1 MTTITPAQA
10 KTIQE
15 VGLFTAV
22 NKARSFANMLT
33 EEVPK
38 QAKGTSKE
46 GKKGN
51 QTSHG
56 APVVRVTDLSKNAGD
71 NVDMQIVHQL
81 SKRPT
86 MGDKRLEGRGESLKF
101 SNFELKI
108 DQGRHMVDAGGK
120 MTQQRTSHNLRKTA
134 RTLLGPYF
142 NNLQDQIM
150 TVHVAGARGDFISR
164 SHDDTIVPLEL
175 DPEFAEIMVNEVT
188 PPTYDRHFFGGD
200 ATTFEQLDAADIF
213 SMEAIDKLSLFLEE
227 MSHPLQPIR
236 YMADELSGDE
246 PFYLLNVTPRQWND
260 LQQTASYKDWQKMIA
275 SALTRRSSFNHPVL
289 KGDCLMR
296 GNILVRKYKGMP
308 IRFNQ
313 GSSVS
318 ICQNNNAATTT
329 LVEAKATIDRAML
342 LGAQAVANAWG
353 ATESGNSFKYTEK
366 KVDHDNDTEVSIAW
380 MNGVKKI
387 RWQDK
392 AGRINDH
399 GVIVLD
405 TAITL

>member
-1 MTTITPAQA
+1 MTTITAAQA

-33 EEVPK
+33 EEPPK
-38 QAKGTSKE
+38 QAKG

-56 APVVRVTDLSKNAGD
+56 APVVRVTDLAKSAGD

-86 MGDKRLEGRGESLKF
+86 MGDKRLEGRGENLNF

-108 DQGRHMVDAGGK
+108 DQGRHMVNAGGK
-120 MTQQRTSHNLRKTA
+120 MTQKRTSHNLRKTA

-150 TVHVAGARGDFISR
+150 TIHVAGARGDFISQ
-164 SHDDTIVPLEL
+164 SHDDTIVPLAS
-175 DPEFAEIMVNEVT
+175 DPEFAEIMVNEIT

-200 ATTFEQLDAADIF
+200 ATTFEQIDAADLF
-213 SMEAIDKLSLFLEE
+213 TMEAIDKLGLFLEE
-227 MSHPLQPIR
+227 MAHPLQPIR
-236 YMADELSGDE
+236 YKADELSGDE
-246 PFYLLNVTPRQWND
+246 PFYLLNVTPRQWAD
-260 LQQTASYKDWQKMIA
+260 LQNTASGKDWQKLVA
-275 SALTRRSSFNHPVL
+275 AALTRRSSFNHPVL
-289 KGDCLMR
+289 RGECLMK

-313 GSSVS
+313 GSPVD
-318 ICQNNNAATTT
+318 ICRNDNRATTT
-329 LVEAKATIDRAML
+329 SVEAKTTIDRAIL

-353 ATESGNSFKYTEK
+353 ATDSGNSFKYTEK
-366 KVDHDNDTEVSIAW
+366 KIDHDNDTEVSIAW

-387 RWQDK
+387 RWEDK
-392 AGRINDH
+392 SGRINDH

-405 TAITL
+405 TAITLK

>member
-1 MTTITPAQA
+1 MTTITAAQA

-33 EEVPK
+33 EEAPK
-38 QAKGTSKE
+38 QAKGEMKS

-51 QTSHG
+51 QTSPG
-56 APVVRVTDLSKNAGD
+56 APVVRVTDLSKTAGD

-86 MGDKRLEGRGESLKF
+86 MGDKKLEGRGESLKF
-101 SNFELKI
+101 SDFELRI
-108 DQGRHMVDAGGK
+108 NQGRHMVDAGGK
-120 MTQQRTSHNLRKTA
+120 MSQQRTSHNLRKTA

-150 TVHVAGARGDFISR
+150 TVHLAGARGDFINQA
-164 SHDDTIVPLEL
+164 HDDTIVPLVS
-175 DPEFAEIMVNEVT
+175 DPEFAEIMVNDVT

-213 SMEAIDKLSLFLEE
+213 NIDAIERLSLFLDE

-260 LQQTASYKDWQKMIA
+260 LQQSADYKDWQKMVA
-275 SALTRRSSFNHPVL
+275 QALTRRSTFNHPVL

-296 GNILVRKYKGMP
+296 NNILVRKYKGMP

-313 GSSVS
+313 GSAVS
-318 ICQNNNAATTT
+318 LCQNDNGASTT
-329 LVEAKATIDRAML
+329 LVEARTTVDRAML

-366 KVDHDNDTEVSIAW
+366 KVDHDNNTEVSIAW

-392 AGRINDH
+392 SGRINDH